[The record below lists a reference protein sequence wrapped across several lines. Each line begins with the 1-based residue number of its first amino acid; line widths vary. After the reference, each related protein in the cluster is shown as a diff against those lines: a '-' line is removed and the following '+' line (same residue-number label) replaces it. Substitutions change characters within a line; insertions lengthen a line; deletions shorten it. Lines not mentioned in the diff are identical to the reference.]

1 MPDSILEF
9 VFLFSPSVASEQN
22 SALHTS
28 AYRWKITP
36 NLHWVSLFTLPY
48 QLPGNET
55 TMIGLTLVASPLPPL
70 PSLPANQLWLVC
82 VTGSDGSWGQT
93 ELGLRHWSLSI
104 LFFCCSCCPV
114 YHSGEDGTSW
124 KIRRKLLYYYA
135 QMNSIWKHMTS
146 WLCIII
152 RMILLLMYDEHNT
165 CSMSPTSMERA
176 FSHSTPG
183 STTCID

>member
-1 MPDSILEF
+1 
-9 VFLFSPSVASEQN
+9 
-22 SALHTS
+22 
-28 AYRWKITP
+28 
-36 NLHWVSLFTLPY
+36 
-48 QLPGNET
+48 
-55 TMIGLTLVASPLPPL
+55 MIGLTLVASPLPPL

-176 FSHSTPG
+176 FSHSTPF
-183 STTCID
+183 STT